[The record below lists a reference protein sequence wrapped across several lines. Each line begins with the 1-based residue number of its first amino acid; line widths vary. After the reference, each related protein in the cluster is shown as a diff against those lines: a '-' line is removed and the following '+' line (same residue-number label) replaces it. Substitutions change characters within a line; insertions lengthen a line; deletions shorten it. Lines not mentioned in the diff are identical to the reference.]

1 MITYDSEEI
10 LADFAKRKNITFPLL
25 SDPPSKMIR
34 AFGVLNTAVPAGH
47 LWYGVPYP
55 GTFVVD
61 RDGVVRSKYFE
72 SRYQERYSAPSILLR
87 EFGSA
92 SGTRETAV
100 NTNHLELKYYST
112 RDVVRPG
119 LRFTL
124 VADVALK
131 PKMHVYAPGVR
142 DYIPIRFDLDSSP
155 NYAAQPAAYPQ
166 PQMLYLA
173 AIQETVPVYKE
184 KFRITQDVTMAGADV
199 LQPILSGNREV
210 KITGR
215 LHYQACDDKMCYLP
229 QDIPLEWVVKA
240 EPLDRERVPEPIQ
253 HKADASK

>member
-1 MITYDSEEI
+1 M
-10 LADFAKRKNITFPLL
+10 L
-25 SDPPSKMIR
+25 SDPQSQTIR

-47 LWYGVPYP
+47 LWYGVAYP

-61 RDGVVRSKYFE
+61 RDGMVRSKYFE
-72 SRYQERYSAPSILLR
+72 ARYQDRYSAPSILLR

-92 SGTRETAV
+92 SGTRETVV
-100 NTNHLELKYYST
+100 NTAHLELKYYST
-112 RDVVRPG
+112 RDVVRPS

-124 VADVALK
+124 AADLALK
-131 PKMHVYAPGVR
+131 PGMHVYAPGVR
-142 DYIPIRFDLDSSP
+142 NYIPIRFELDSSP
-155 NYAAQPAAYPQ
+155 HYAAQPAAYPQ

-173 AIQETVPVYKE
+173 PIQETVPVYKG
-184 KFRITQDVTMAGADV
+184 KFRITQDVTMAGVDV

-215 LHYQACDDKMCYLP
+215 LHYQACDDKLCYLP
-229 QDIPLEWVVKA
+229 QDIPLVWVVKA

-253 HKADASK
+253 HKAEAASGGK